1 MEGVTVLLADAASSA
16 VPASG
21 VVVAA
26 VSCMITLVETLA
38 FGIVLKA
45 MAVAAAADV
54 VTLAEVPTGPTGAV
68 GAIVVR
74 PTPVDVKMPSPPS
87 GASVAAELIGSL
99 LDAAGIAR
107 LLLVIEGIAVGSGD
121 AVPTPVVE
129 NGDTRSGATWV
140 AVGFPFAGDVLAIST
155 AAVAATVAAA
165 SPLSVIGSDEGV
177 R

>member
-54 VTLAEVPTGPTGAV
+54 VTLAEVPTGAPPV